1 MKNTTQTKRD
11 QHYYTQRMVM
21 IGLFSAIAVV
31 LVYLLHLPL
40 FPAVSFLEYDM
51 ADVPIILITLMYGP
65 SAGLLTTVVVSVVQG
80 LTVSAGSG
88 WIGIIMHIFATG
100 GYVLVAGNLYKRRKT
115 PVGEILSLS
124 SGALTMVLTMI
135 LWNICFTPIFMGA
148 PRAAVLELMPL
159 IILFNVIKAGVNSL
173 IACLVFKAI
182 RQILKKREIQ

>member
-1 MKNTTQTKRD
+1 MKNTTQIKRD
-11 QHYYTQRMVM
+11 QHYYILRMVM

-182 RQILKKREIQ
+182 RQILKK